1 MYVGMP
7 EFVDAL
13 APDVKHQD
21 VMTDWDA
28 KRNSYQL
35 EPVQDF
41 VPEVRRRLQKKGLSK
56 TDPVVLI
63 CRSGDRSARAAD
75 RLAEDGFTNVG
86 AVGDG
91 VEGNMNKD
99 GRRSVDGWKNAGL
112 PWIYKLD
119 REKMYFPR

>member
-1 MYVGMP
+1 
-7 EFVDAL
+7 
-13 APDVKHQD
+13 
-21 VMTDWDA
+21 MTDWDA

-63 CRSGDRSARAAD
+63 CRSGDRSARAVD
-75 RLAEDGFTNVG
+75 RLAEDGFTDVG
-86 AVGDG
+86 SVVDG
-91 VEGNMNKD
+91 FEGNMNKD